1 MMRKAYNSL
10 FFPFHL
16 RGEGGARVLVRAHM
30 TASSHTFKSE
40 RLRETESDQK
50 RPMIFIV
57 YISKRERE
65 KQ

>member
-1 MMRKAYNSL
+1 MTRMVYNS
-10 FFPFHL
+10 FFSLSLL
-16 RGEGGARVLVRAHM
+16 RGEGGARVLGRAHM

-57 YISKRERE
+57 YISKRE